1 MLCCVVSKN
10 TTILVVHYSSLYLCN
25 SCQICF
31 FVLLITSGTG
41 LRPVLSTDPD
51 AADDQT
57 HLKSDREHKFTL
69 VNTVKAVKGC
79 QNNQIPFPTLL
90 QNQNKK
96 YNMTIFFWK
105 EK

>member
-1 MLCCVVSKN
+1 MSNL
-10 TTILVVHYSSLYLCN
+10 
-25 SCQICF
+25 F

-41 LRPVLSTDPD
+41 LRPVLGTDSD

-69 VNTVKAVKGC
+69 VKAVKTVKGC
-79 QNNQIPFPTLL
+79 QNNQITFPTLL

-96 YNMTIFFWK
+96 CNMSIFFLREKIIFCTK
-105 EK
+105 EDNYYGISKTLCIRR